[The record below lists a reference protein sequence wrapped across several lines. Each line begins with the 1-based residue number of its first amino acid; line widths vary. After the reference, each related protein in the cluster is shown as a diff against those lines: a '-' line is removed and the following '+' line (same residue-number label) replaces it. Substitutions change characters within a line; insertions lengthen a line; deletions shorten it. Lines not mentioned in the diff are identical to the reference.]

1 MSSPASLRS
10 LRLFGALVLLATI
23 QTPAAFAQSP
33 KECDML
39 RRLLT
44 QGAPIIPPKANP
56 RLPAVKMYAVKVM
69 IDDARFAPIFG
80 KPFDALSDGEYYHWS
95 REVVPHCNH
104 GTQPSL
110 LADIPNDTRAI
121 LFDLF
126 LHVPRSQIAFWSQYN
141 RSSQKL
147 LKAAEAKI
155 ANLPATPAGHD
166 ELKGTDALMQK
177 ELEYAPGR
185 PTEEYRAAYA
195 AAERRILL
203 GAEGANASR
212 QVQAAG
218 TTAADLLSLVQA
230 ANEAE
235 SKRDATT
242 DPALRSTRE
251 AQVRE
256 LVAGAH
262 ALAVKLARKEAA
274 DHEAMR
280 ARPSTGLAT
289 LAETKAAETALKKRY
304 GLLLNRP
311 EFDEFNLARAAH
323 RASLYRSSSP
333 ALVDAI
339 GKAQN
344 TADLDAIIGKYVW
357 EADAQHPALAS
368 VLTAHAART
377 AAVAPFS
384 KFAGGDYLDAIYSGD
399 FALLRAADSKYL
411 ASYQKM
417 GSSVAQ
423 ELQSMGAGGLV
434 DAAFDSSNFSL
445 VRPMLTV
452 YLMNYGQTSKACLR
466 PGYKNFDIGTRLTSE
481 RDTPFGR
488 EIVADY
494 GIVNVTR
501 YPVNKEFIPAFTE
514 IGTMDPDDDFAFDA
528 IVNGGEVAKAFGG
541 LRTMMARIPCG
552 DARVARLERN
562 LLTFFNERHLYQE
575 KSAALRA
582 KHLEARNR
590 ADSATWKACTQEQD
604 KLGVPGYYRDLFRK
618 RCLENPDS
626 VSVAEVERWKENA
639 AEVDR
644 LRAKIN
650 GATPMFSRAELAVR
664 SYRCGNAPATG
675 PIEERELQTLRCMET
690 VELTDQDRE
699 QVKRLE
705 RQHGSR

>member
-1 MSSPASLRS
+1 MSNPDSRRMPGL
-10 LRLFGALVLLATI
+10 LGVLVLLATV
-23 QTPAAFAQSP
+23 QPPAAFAQSP
-33 KECDML
+33 RECDML

-110 LADIPNDTRAI
+110 LADIPADTRAI

-126 LHVPRSQIAFWSQYN
+126 LQVPRSQIAFWSQYN

-155 ANLPATPAGHD
+155 ANLPATPAGND
-166 ELKGTDALMQK
+166 ELKATDALMQG
-177 ELEYAPGR
+177 EFEHAPGR
-185 PTEEYRAAYA
+185 PTDEYRAAYA

-218 TTAADLLSLVQA
+218 TTAADLLSLVEA
-230 ANEAE
+230 SRAAE
-235 SKRDATT
+235 SKLSATT

-256 LVAGAH
+256 LDAGAH

-274 DHEAMR
+274 DYEAMQ
-280 ARPSTGLAT
+280 ARTSGGLAT
-289 LAETKAAETALKKRY
+289 LAEARAVETALEKRY
-304 GLLLNRP
+304 GTLIKRP
-311 EFDEFNLARAAH
+311 EFGEFNRARAAH
-323 RASLYRSSSP
+323 RASLYRSNSP

-339 GKAQN
+339 GKSQN
-344 TADLDAIIGKYVW
+344 TADIDSVIRKHVWGDDAELPV
-357 EADAQHPALAS
+357 LAP
-368 VLTAHAART
+368 VLTAYAARS

-384 KFAGGDYLDAIYSGD
+384 GFAGGDYLDAIYSGN
-399 FALLRAADSKYL
+399 FELLRAADNKYL
-411 ASYQKM
+411 ASYQKI
-417 GSSVAQ
+417 GSSIAQ
-423 ELQSMGAGGLV
+423 EIRSMGAGDLV
-434 DAAFDSSNFSL
+434 DAAFDSSNLSL
-445 VRPMLTV
+445 VRPVITV
-452 YLMNYGQTSKACLR
+452 YRMNYGQTSKACLR
-466 PGYKNFDIGTRLTSE
+466 PGFKNFDIGTRVTSE

-514 IGTMDPDDDFAFDA
+514 IGTTDPDDDFAFDG
-528 IVNGGEVAKAFGG
+528 IVNGGEVAKMFGG
-541 LRTMMARIPCG
+541 VRTMMARIPCG
-552 DARVARLERN
+552 DARIARLERN
-562 LLTFFNERHLYQE
+562 LLTFFNERHLYKQ

-582 KHLEARNR
+582 KHIQARDR
-590 ADSATWKACTQEQD
+590 ADSETWKVCTQEQD

-618 RCLENPDS
+618 RCLENPES
-626 VSVAEVERWKENA
+626 VSMAEVERWKENA

-644 LRAKIN
+644 LREKIN
-650 GATPMFSRAELAVR
+650 GATPMYSRAELSVR
-664 SYRCGNAPATG
+664 INRCDNAAAKG
-675 PIEERELQTLRCMET
+675 PIEERELRTLRCTET
-690 VELTDQDRE
+690 VELTDEDRE
-699 QVKRLE
+699 QIKRLE